1 MRVLSILFIL
11 FCLTIGCTSRGW
23 YDGMQQ
29 SASKECEKYPYQSL
43 EYEKCIDNAN
53 ISYDQYNQEISVKKN

>member
-1 MRVLSILFIL
+1 MRAIFILFIL
-11 FCLTIGCTSRGW
+11 LYLTTGCTSRGV

-29 SASKECEKYPYQSL
+29 AASKDCEKYPYQSL

-53 ISYDQYNQEISVKKN
+53 ISYEQYKQDILVKKK